1 MRKHE
6 TIIGLEVHVE
16 LSTASKV
23 FCGCSTR
30 FGEKPNTNCCPICMG
45 MPGALPSLNKR
56 VVDHGLLAGLALNC
70 TIVQNCMFDRK
81 NYFYPDLPKAYQI
94 SQLYFPLARNGSITI
109 DTEDG
114 NKLIGIHE
122 LHIEEDAGRLIHDSD
137 NNMTLVDY
145 NRSGVP
151 LIEIV
156 SKPDIRSADEAL
168 EYLEKLRIM
177 LIYLGVS
184 DCKMQE
190 GSMRVDINLS
200 VREIGETK
208 LGVRTEMKN
217 INSFRAIARA
227 IEGESKR
234 QIDILMAGGVIAQE
248 TRRWD
253 DKVNS
258 SIKMRNKEKAQD
270 YRYFP
275 DPDIAPLE
283 ISDSWIH
290 RLASSLPEFR
300 DEKIIRFQIEYGLL
314 EYDAGVLTSSREMAD
329 LFERTAKLCNNPKEV
344 SNWLMGEGIR
354 IIKEKYM
361 DPWDICLTPE
371 SLSKLISMIEVG
383 RINRFIAKDVFE
395 QIFLEDIDPE
405 EYVKKYGLEMISND
419 KELRMVIKKV
429 IDDNAQSISDYKNG
443 KINAF
448 GYLIGQTMKSMKGK
462 ADPALVNS
470 ILKEM
475 LE

>member
-114 NKLIGIHE
+114 KKLIGIHE

-344 SNWLMGEGIR
+344 SNWLMGEGMR

>member
-344 SNWLMGEGIR
+344 SNWLMGEGMR

>member
-1 MRKHE
+1 
-6 TIIGLEVHVE
+6 
-16 LSTASKV
+16 
-23 FCGCSTR
+23 
-30 FGEKPNTNCCPICMG
+30 
-45 MPGALPSLNKR
+45 
-56 VVDHGLLAGLALNC
+56 
-70 TIVQNCMFDRK
+70 
-81 NYFYPDLPKAYQI
+81 
-94 SQLYFPLARNGSITI
+94 
-109 DTEDG
+109 
-114 NKLIGIHE
+114 
-122 LHIEEDAGRLIHDSD
+122 
-137 NNMTLVDY
+137 
-145 NRSGVP
+145 
-151 LIEIV
+151 
-156 SKPDIRSADEAL
+156 
-168 EYLEKLRIM
+168 
-177 LIYLGVS
+177 
-184 DCKMQE
+184 
-190 GSMRVDINLS
+190 MRVDINLS

-344 SNWLMGEGIR
+344 SNWLMGEGMR